1 MHPIVRDEVYRIGCE
16 AIRNA
21 YQHSQASR
29 LTVEL
34 TYAQDL
40 TLHVIDDGAGIEAG
54 VVEAGKDGHFGLQGM
69 RERAA
74 RIGGTLTLES
84 APGAGTEIWPCQDG
98 SSTVV
103 RVAARPRDC
112 PG

>member
-1 MHPIVRDEVYRIGCE
+1 
-16 AIRNA
+16 
-21 YQHSQASR
+21 

-84 APGAGTEIWPCQDG
+84 APGAGTEIKLAVPG
-98 SSTVV
+98 RIIYRRAS
-103 RVAARPRDC
+103 RRPSAGLSRLKALLGGKDSG
-112 PG
+112 PTFD